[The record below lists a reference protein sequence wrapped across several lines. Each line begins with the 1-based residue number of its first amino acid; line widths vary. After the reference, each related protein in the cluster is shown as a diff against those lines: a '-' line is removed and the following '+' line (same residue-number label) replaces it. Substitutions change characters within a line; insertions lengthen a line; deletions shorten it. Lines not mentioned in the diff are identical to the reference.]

1 MIPTDDRRM
10 TWKYFRSVLPY
21 YLPAIIVVAA
31 VAISMAYA
39 EKQRQQISMDNLR
52 AEVTE
57 NLGLIRAKLE
67 GNMSAN
73 IQLLKGLVAAL
84 ETEQTIDGDR
94 FAALS
99 KRILSAK
106 SQLRN
111 VVGAP
116 DLKVAYAYPYEPNKA
131 VIGLDYRT
139 NAAQRDGA
147 LKAAETGNFVV
158 TGPINL
164 IQGGRGLIVRYPVMV
179 EKAGAASSLWGII
192 SGVVDIEK
200 LFADSGLFT
209 KSLDID
215 IAIATTEGGRLIET
229 FYGDSAIFAKTPV
242 SMLIN
247 FGHESW
253 KIAAIPKG
261 GWSQPQ
267 AEMWVSRL
275 LMLAVGAMI
284 LAPVIWVARL
294 LRERQKN
301 IAVLSRHQEEL
312 HALSHRLDIALEA
325 SKIGVW
331 ELDLATGNLDWDG
344 RMAQLYGVQT
354 SAVRN
359 TYEMWRTAIHPDDLE
374 EAERVFRTCL
384 DEGTDYATE
393 FRIVTPS
400 GQVRHIRALGT
411 TYRDSRLRRKMV
423 GVNWNV
429 TADITLQQELREA
442 KAQAESQN
450 RELEL
455 ARQHMEHNSLHD
467 ALTSLPNR
475 RYLDQYLG
483 TLGEKAG
490 DPEHF
495 TLLHIDL
502 DRFKD
507 INDTLGHGAGDHI
520 LRQAA
525 LRLRE
530 SIRAEDFVARI
541 GGDEFVV
548 VCAGAFNE
556 REHFDLAKR
565 LIDAINHPLTYAG
578 HECRIGASIGVAS
591 RADADM
597 QIEELL
603 VNADIALYEAKRHGR
618 NRVERYNDDLKSLT
632 IHTKKTADAILR
644 SLEQNGFVAYFQP
657 QFDAH
662 TLEISGVEALARWD
676 HPELGILGPDKFLK
690 VAENLNVVSQIDALI
705 LDQALFQLARWR
717 ANDLDIR
724 KVSVNISAQRLFD
737 ESLFQHLDRLELLP
751 GSLSFELL
759 ESISFDDKGSAVVEN
774 IERIRRHGIDIEI
787 DDFGTGYA
795 SILSLLQISPRRLK
809 IDRQLTYPIIESPA
823 QRRLISSIVDIGR
836 SLGIEIVAEG
846 VETMEHAAILRD
858 LGCQSLQGYALA
870 RPMDG
875 AAFLQFAKARQ
886 GMAADNSRSA

>member
-1 MIPTDDRRM
+1 MSPTDDRRPN
-10 TWKYFRSVLPY
+10 WKYFRFVLPY
-21 YLPAIIVVAA
+21 YLPALIAVAA
-31 VAISMAYA
+31 VAISIAYA
-39 EKQRQQISMDNLR
+39 DKQREHISMDNLR

-57 NLGLIRAKLE
+57 NLGLLRAKLE

-84 ETEQTIDGDR
+84 ETEQTIDEAR
-94 FAALS
+94 FSALS
-99 KRILSAK
+99 KRILSSK

-116 DLKVAYAYPYEPNKA
+116 ALKVAYAYPYDANKA
-131 VIGLDYRT
+131 VIGLDYRA
-139 NAAQRDGA
+139 NAAQRDDA
-147 LKAAETGNFVV
+147 LKAVATGNFVV

-164 IQGGRGLIVRYPVMV
+164 IQGGRGLVVRYPVMV
-179 EKAGAASSLWGII
+179 EKAGSVPALWGLV
-192 SGVVDIEK
+192 SGVVDIDK
-200 LFADSGLFT
+200 LFADSGLFAR
-209 KSLDID
+209 SLDID
-215 IAIATTEGGRLIET
+215 VAIATTEGGRLIET
-229 FYGDSAIFAKTPV
+229 FYGDSAIFASAPV
-242 SMLIN
+242 SMFVN

-253 KIAAIPKG
+253 KIAAVPKG
-261 GWSQPQ
+261 GWNQPQ
-267 AEMWVSRL
+267 ADMWVSRL

-312 HALSHRLDIALEA
+312 HALSQRLDIALEA

-331 ELDLATGNLDWDG
+331 ELDLTTGTLDWDG
-344 RMAQLYGVQT
+344 RMAQLYGVEM
-354 SAVRN
+354 SAGS
-359 TYEMWRTAIHPDDLE
+359 TYETWRGALHPDDVE
-374 EAERVFRTCL
+374 EAEWVFRACIA
-384 DEGTDYATE
+384 EGTDYATE

-400 GQVRHIRALGT
+400 GEIRHIRALGT
-411 TYRDSRLRRKMV
+411 QYRDSFLRQKMV

-429 TADITLQQELREA
+429 TADVTLQQELREA
-442 KAQAESQN
+442 KARAESQN

-475 RYLDQYLG
+475 RYLDQYLAK
-483 TLGEKAG
+483 LGEKAG
-490 DPEHF
+490 DSEHF

-548 VCAGAFNE
+548 VCAGALKE
-556 REHFDLAKR
+556 REHLELAKR
-565 LIDAINHPLTYAG
+565 LIDAINLPLAYAG

-591 RADADM
+591 RADSGM
-597 QIEELL
+597 QIEQLL

-632 IHTKKTADAILR
+632 ITTKKTADAILR
-644 SLEQNGFVAYFQP
+644 SLEKSDFVAYFQP

-662 TLEISGVEALARWD
+662 TLEISGVEALARWE

-690 VAENLNVVSQIDALI
+690 VAENLNVVSQIDAMI

-737 ESLFQHLDRLELLP
+737 EALFQHLDRLKLLP

-759 ESISFDDKGSAVVEN
+759 ESISFDDKGSAVVES
-774 IERIRRHGIDIEI
+774 IERIRRYGIDIEI

-795 SILSLLQISPRRLK
+795 SILSLLKISPRRLK
-809 IDRQLTYPIIESPA
+809 IDRQLTFPIIESPA
-823 QRRLISSIVDIGR
+823 QRRLISSIVEIGR

-875 AAFLQFAKARQ
+875 AAFLRFAKEQARTI
-886 GMAADNSRSA
+886 AESSRSA

>member
-1 MIPTDDRRM
+1 MSPIDDTRPN
-10 TWKYFRSVLPY
+10 WKYLRSVLPY
-21 YLPAIIVVAA
+21 YLPAIIVVAGLA
-31 VAISMAYA
+31 VSMIYA
-39 EKQRQQISMDNLR
+39 EKQRQRIGLDNLR

-57 NLGLIRAKLE
+57 NLGLVRAKLE
-67 GNMSAN
+67 GNMSGN

-84 ETEQTIDGDR
+84 ETQPTIDEAR
-94 FAALS
+94 FSALS
-99 KRILSAK
+99 ERILSAK

-116 DLKVAYAYPYEPNKA
+116 DLKVAYVYPYEANKA

-139 NAAQRDGA
+139 NPAQRDGA
-147 LKAAETGNFVV
+147 MKAAQTGNFVV
-158 TGPINL
+158 TGPVNL
-164 IQGGRGLIVRYPVMV
+164 VQGGRGLVVRYPVKI
-179 EKAGAASSLWGII
+179 EREGSSPMLWGIV

-200 LFADSGLFT
+200 LFADSGLFGKPT
-209 KSLDID
+209 NID
-215 IAIATTEGGRLIET
+215 VAIATTEGGRLIET

-261 GWSQPQ
+261 GWDQPQ
-267 AEMWVSRL
+267 EDMWLSRL

-284 LAPVIWVARL
+284 LAPVLWVARL
-294 LRERQKN
+294 LAERQKN

-331 ELDLATGNLDWDG
+331 ELDLTTGALNWDG
-344 RMAQLYGVQT
+344 RMAQLYGVEI
-354 SAVRN
+354 SAFGS
-359 TYEMWRTAIHPDDLE
+359 TYETWRNALHPDDLE
-374 EAERVFRTCL
+374 EAERVFRGCIA
-384 DEGTDYATE
+384 EGTDYATE
-393 FRIVTPS
+393 FRIITPS

-411 TYRDSRLRRKMV
+411 TYRDSFLHRKMV

-442 KAQAESQN
+442 KARAELQN

-475 RYLDQYLG
+475 RYLDQYLAK
-483 TLGEKAG
+483 LSEKAG
-490 DPEHF
+490 EAEHF

-507 INDTLGHGAGDHI
+507 INDTLGHAAGDHI

-525 LRLRE
+525 LRLRA
-530 SIRAEDFVARI
+530 SIRADDFVARI

-548 VCAGAFNE
+548 VCAGVFNE
-556 REHFDLAKR
+556 REHLDLAKR
-565 LIDAINHPLTYAG
+565 LIDAINLPLTYAG
-578 HECRIGASIGVAS
+578 HECRIGASIGLAS
-591 RADADM
+591 RADSGM
-597 QIEELL
+597 QIEQLL

-644 SLEQNGFVAYFQP
+644 SLEQNGFVSYFQP
-657 QFDAH
+657 QFCAH
-662 TLEISGVEALARWD
+662 TLEITGVEALARWD
-676 HPELGILGPDKFLK
+676 HPEHGILGPDTFLK
-690 VAENLNVVSQIDALI
+690 VAENLNVVSQIDAMI

-759 ESISFDDKGSAVVEN
+759 ESISFDDKGSAVVES

-795 SILSLLQISPRRLK
+795 SILSLLKISPRRLK
-809 IDRQLTYPIIESPA
+809 IDRQLVYPIIEAPA
-823 QRRLISSIVDIGR
+823 QRRLISSIVEIGR

-875 AAFLQFAKARQ
+875 ATFLRFAKERACV
-886 GMAADNSRSA
+886 AAENNRSA